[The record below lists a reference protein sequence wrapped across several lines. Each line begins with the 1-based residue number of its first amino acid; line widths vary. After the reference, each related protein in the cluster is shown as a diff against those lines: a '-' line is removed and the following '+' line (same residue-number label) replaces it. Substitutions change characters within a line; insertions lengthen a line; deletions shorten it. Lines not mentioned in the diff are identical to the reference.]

1 MKTSQRGIDLIKQFE
16 GLELMAYHCSAG
28 VPTIGYG
35 HTRGVSLGD
44 SCTEAQAE
52 AMLVKDLEDTERQV
66 IFYTKSLLTQNQFDA
81 LVSWTYNLGA
91 GNLAASTMLKC
102 INASKWD
109 EVPDQMKRWD
119 KCNGQPLT
127 GLTRRRKAEAELF
140 EER

>member
-1 MKTSQRGIDLIKQFE
+1 MKTSKRGIDLIKQFE
-16 GLELMAYHCSAG
+16 GLELTAYHCSAG

-91 GNLAASTMLKC
+91 GNLAKKSRSRT
-102 INASKWD
+102 I
-109 EVPDQMKRWD
+109 
-119 KCNGQPLT
+119 
-127 GLTRRRKAEAELF
+127 
-140 EER
+140 

>member
-81 LVSWTYNLGA
+81 LVSCTYNLGA

-102 INASKWD
+102 TN
-109 EVPDQMKRWD
+109 VPDA
-119 KCNGQPLT
+119 
-127 GLTRRRKAEAELF
+127 RKTCASRYLPDRFLSES
-140 EER
+140 